1 MKLILLRKNDDSLI
15 KRNGALLKFA
25 YTAPVVSNVVF
36 DGIARCSCPSFGASP
51 LIAIP
56 KHWLKKADTHTP
68 RIITYNNGISIK
80 PDDVEAKVWSVISN
94 GRFATT
100 MDEDFLL
107 QVLDQMD
114 CDILAITADPV
125 LLAHREKMLL
135 TTKGF
140 IAGCR
145 RQYCDGLETAPV
157 PVNWPHHLF
166 IKSNVLKTLVCD
178 ADISDSF
185 GAFLQRCRDQKLSIK
200 SVRIASNLLDL
211 ASQKGL
217 LLFLKLSLEGQ
228 GDKYFS
234 SDNLLSNATNNGN
247 KISKTARLHGEV
259 ILGNGATIDDDSVIA
274 GPAIIGDNVTI
285 KRGVV
290 INASVIGANISLPA
304 ASVISNQ
311 IILNQDEVA
320 RNPEPMSIVDSKST
334 LSSISGSQFRLR
346 PVFRDWPE
354 FSYAG
359 RCKRILDC
367 LIAAFVLIMFAPVL
381 PIIALL
387 IKLDSSGPI
396 FFKDKRQGLHGRV
409 FACLKFRTMATGADQ
424 LQDTIRIANVLD
436 GPQFKIPDDPRV
448 TAVGRF
454 LRETCI
460 DEIPQF
466 VNVLLGQMSVVGP
479 RPSPTAE
486 NTTCPPWRDARLSV
500 RPGITGLWQIC
511 RTRMPMR
518 DFQEWIFFD
527 IKYVKNLSLK
537 TDLWICWR
545 TAIHLIK
552 KFFTQ
557 F

>member
-1 MKLILLRKNDDSLI
+1 MKLILVPQNDDSLS
-15 KRNGALLKFA
+15 KRNSALLKFA

-36 DGIARCSCPSFGASP
+36 DGLTKSSCPSFEANT
-51 LIAIP
+51 LVTIP
-56 KHWLKKADTHTP
+56 KHWIKNTDTHAT
-68 RIITYNNGISIK
+68 RLITYHNAIK
-80 PDDVEAKVWSVISN
+80 INPDDVENKKWSVISN

-100 MDEDFLL
+100 MDERFLH
-107 QVLDQMD
+107 QVLDTTD
-114 CDILAITADPV
+114 CDILAMTADPS
-125 LLAHREKMLL
+125 LLARREKMLL
-135 TTKGF
+135 TAKGS

-145 RQYCDGLETAPV
+145 RQYCDGLEAAPV
-157 PVNWPHHLF
+157 PLNWPHHLF
-166 IKSNVLKTLVCD
+166 IKSNVLKSIGCD
-178 ADISDSF
+178 STISDSF
-185 GAFLQRCRDQKLSIK
+185 GDFLQNCRNRKLSIK
-200 SVRIASNLLDL
+200 SVRIAANILDL
-211 ASQKGL
+211 ASQNGL
-217 LLFLKLSLEGQ
+217 LLFIKLSLDEQ
-228 GDKYFS
+228 KDEYFS
-234 SDNLLSNATNNGN
+234 SGNLLSNTTNNGN
-247 KISKTARLHGEV
+247 KISKTARLQGEV
-259 ILGNGATIDDDSVIA
+259 ILGNGTTIDDDAVIA
-274 GPAIIGDNVTI
+274 GPAIISENVTI
-285 KRGVV
+285 KRGTV

-304 ASVISNQ
+304 ESVISNQ
-311 IILNQDEVA
+311 VIISQADVA
-320 RNPEPMSIVDSKST
+320 NNPAPMSTVDAKST
-334 LSSISGSQFRLR
+334 ISSISGRQFRRR
-346 PVFRDWPE
+346 PVFRDWPK

-359 RCKRILDC
+359 RFKRIFDC

-396 FFKDKRQGLHGRV
+396 FFKDERQGLHGRV
-409 FACLKFRTMATGADQ
+409 FACLKFRTMETGSDQ
-424 LQDTIRIANVLD
+424 LQDTIRTANVLD

-466 VNVLLGQMSVVGP
+466 FNVILGQMSVVGP

-500 RPGITGLWQIC
+500 KPGITGLWQIC

-527 IKYVKNLSLK
+527 IKYVKDLSFK
-537 TDLWICWR
+537 TDLWICWK